1 MPKPSSPRALP
12 LGSARIAL
20 ESSSSEM
27 VFVSSSFISGVT
39 LVGTTLSPHSAL
51 ATCTSRVIGSA
62 LGPHCSTVPGRSW
75 RRTWTIPL
83 EYLTLSHCP
92 SSLESGLVWIALL
105 QCVHHN
111 CFVCLGSY
119 CVWVAVACMHAHA
132 MNGQHWGST

>member
-1 MPKPSSPRALP
+1 
-12 LGSARIAL
+12 
-20 ESSSSEM
+20 
-27 VFVSSSFISGVT
+27 VT

-51 ATCTSRVIGSA
+51 ATCTSRVIGTA